1 LIGEAARHIPDDVK
15 SAHPEIPWRMMIA
28 TRNQLIHGYL
38 GIDSDIIWSI
48 IHADLPALLSM
59 LETMNC
65 LYQQQKSLLVLC
77 YVSCPAPVLIV
88 ALKFT
93 ALNTLI

>member
-65 LYQQQKSLLVLC
+65 LYQQ
-77 YVSCPAPVLIV
+77 
-88 ALKFT
+88 
-93 ALNTLI
+93 